1 MSIAPDKDVAD
12 GVTREDRCEGVGP
25 PVGGLQAFVAGL
37 GECCGLAVLLGNGT
51 DHGEVVVELISIASN
66 ADGVGIGRPA
76 VAVEAHEVDDVVAG
90 ITFKIACFV
99 TVSLGAWGVG
109 VKGIDDATLTE
120 TVDSEPPE
128 GFVLVGGA
136 MVLSPPEPGA
146 CMLVP
151 GSEEDGYAD
160 AIGCLQRIEEI
171 GYAVK
176 PGEEQLVFGTTVQ
189 YGGHGVCFLGLEGVG
204 HPGSATAEGIVEVPA
219 EGDHAATVVVGN
231 DLLADALEGY
241 SIEV

>member
-1 MSIAPDKDVAD
+1 M
-12 GVTREDRCEGVGP
+12 GP

-37 GECCGLAVLLGNGT
+37 GERCGLAVLLGNGT
-51 DHGEVVVELISIASN
+51 DHGKVLVELCGIVGN
-66 ADGVGIGRPA
+66 AEGVGIGRPA
-76 VAVEAHEVDDVVAG
+76 VAVEAHEVDDIVAG
-90 ITFKIACFV
+90 ITFKVACRV

-128 GFVLVGGA
+128 GFVLFGGA

-189 YGGHGVCFLGLEGVG
+189 NGGHGVCFLGLEGVG